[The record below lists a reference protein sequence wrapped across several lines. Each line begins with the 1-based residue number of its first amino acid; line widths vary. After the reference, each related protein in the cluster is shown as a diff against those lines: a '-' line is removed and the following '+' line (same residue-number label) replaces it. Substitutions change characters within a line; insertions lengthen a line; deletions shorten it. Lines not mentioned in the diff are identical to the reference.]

1 VFLHSRP
8 SKFRITGAACF
19 LAVLL
24 SGCETD
30 VDVAKLNPFG
40 GKKSEIP
47 ACPKVRM
54 LKDADKL
61 TQYRPGPGR
70 DITDIMFE
78 ADLVG
83 FNGDCEYIGEEGKYT
98 SVVVTLKVGFK
109 VARGPSVSGDSAK
122 VPYFL
127 AIPEFFPDANAK
139 QSFVRDVKFPK
150 NRTSVTIIDS
160 EVEVSIPLDTSRKG
174 PDTQVIIGFSLSPE
188 QLEFNRRRG
197 RATILGE

>member
-1 VFLHSRP
+1 M
-8 SKFRITGAACF
+8 
-19 LAVLL
+19 AVLL
-24 SGCETD
+24 TGCETE
-30 VDVAKLNPFG
+30 VDVGKLNPFG
-40 GKKSEIP
+40 GKKPVIP

-54 LKDADKL
+54 LKDADKI

-78 ADLVG
+78 ADMVG
-83 FNGDCEYIGEEGKYT
+83 FKGDCEYIGDAGKYT
-98 SVVVTLKVGFK
+98 NVVVTLKVGFK
-109 VARGPSVSGDSAK
+109 VARGPSVSGDTAK

-139 QSFVRDVKFPK
+139 QSFVREVKFPK
-150 NRTSVTIIDS
+150 NRTSVTVIDS
-160 EVEVSIPLDTSRKG
+160 EVEVSIPLDASRKG

-188 QLEFNRRRG
+188 QLEFNRKRG